1 VSARILFLGAPVFED
16 TFQIFALTYYLFIAI
31 VVFINYITGEVTVES
46 KVIGQFR
53 AKLREIE
60 RAVWQQTK
68 SEALCC
74 GVTMPQCHAILEI
87 GNAGELNLKELAARL
102 GLDNSTLSRTVE
114 SLVQDGLADRTAS
127 KEDRRA
133 TVIRLNKKGR
143 VALDRIN
150 STWNRICR
158 DMFLGIPREKHE
170 QLIESVSIVADLLT
184 GCCRGPCS
192 TGESG
197 DKRNSECRRAS
208 K

>member
-1 VSARILFLGAPVFED
+1 M
-16 TFQIFALTYYLFIAI
+16 
-31 VVFINYITGEVTVES
+31 ES
-46 KVIGQFR
+46 KTIEQFR

-60 RAVWQQTK
+60 RTVWMQTK

-87 GNAGELNLKELAARL
+87 GKAGKLNLKDLAARL

-114 SLVQDGLADRTAS
+114 SLVQDGLADRTPS

-133 TVIRLNKKGR
+133 TIIRLNEKGLA
-143 VALDRIN
+143 ALNRIN

-158 DMFLGIPREKHE
+158 DMFRGIPRERHE
-170 QLIESVSIVADLLT
+170 HLIESVSIVAELLT
-184 GCCRGPCS
+184 GCCSDPCS
-192 TGESG
+192 TGEPTV
-197 DKRNSECRRAS
+197 KRKPEFRRAI